1 MKIYYSI
8 IDKFESEILSAERY
22 LWNNPES
29 GYKEFKTNAF
39 MMEKF
44 KSLGYELT
52 VPEGIT
58 GFITTIDTN
67 KEGPTVLVLAEL
79 DSLINFSHK
88 ECDKE
93 TGAVHSCGHNVQC
106 ATMLGLASALKEEG
120 ALDGLSGKIKLCLVP
135 AEEGIEIGF
144 RNQLIKEGKITFT
157 SGKPE
162 FIARGF
168 FDDVDIAFMLHANE
182 YLGDNVK
189 LRLVK
194 GHNGVIR
201 KITTV
206 KGKASHAGA
215 NPDKGINALN
225 AASLIILAIN
235 SLRETFNEKYFVR
248 IHSIITK
255 GGDSVNSVPDEVVIE
270 SYVRAADTK
279 EHRLINEKVNR
290 AISACAVAL
299 GASVNIQDLA
309 GSEAFKEDAN
319 LRTLAMEVFSDIV
332 GKDACA
338 YVDEWQSSSTDM
350 GDVGCLF
357 PSIHFY
363 SCGASNAIHSKDFTI
378 TDPYVSCVV
387 GAKAELGIIRK
398 LLENDAVRSKEIIK
412 KFKPVFSSID
422 EYLKHKKS
430 ISMNKDTVIYND
442 DGTVTLDYKGK

>member
-1 MKIYYSI
+1 MDKYYNL
-8 IDKFESEILSAERY
+8 IDKFDKEILSAERY
-22 LWNNPES
+22 LWDNPES
-29 GYKEFKTNAF
+29 GYKEFKTNSF
-39 MMEKF
+39 MIDKF
-44 KSLGYELT
+44 KSLGYELDI
-52 VPEGIT
+52 PEGIT
-58 GFITTIDTN
+58 GFITTIDTR
-67 KEGPTVLVLAEL
+67 KDGPTILVLAEL

-93 TGAVHSCGHNVQC
+93 TGAVHSCGHHAQC
-106 ATMLGLASALKEEG
+106 AAMLGLASALKEEG

-162 FIARGF
+162 FISRGF
-168 FDDVDIAFMLHANE
+168 FDDVDIAFMLHVNE
-182 YLGDNVK
+182 YLNDNIK
-189 LRLVK
+189 LKLFK

-235 SLRETFNEKYFVR
+235 SLRETFKEEYFVR

-255 GGDSVNSVPDEVVIE
+255 GGDSVNTVPDEVVIE
-270 SYVRAADTK
+270 SYVRAADPK
-279 EHRLINEKVNR
+279 VHKLINEKVNR
-290 AISACAVAL
+290 TISACAAAL
-299 GASVNIQDLA
+299 GASVNIQDFA
-309 GSEAFKEDAN
+309 GSEAFKEDSN
-319 LRTLAMEVFSDIV
+319 MRTLAIEVFSEIV

-338 YVDEWQSSSTDM
+338 CVDEWQASSTDM
-350 GDVGCLF
+350 GDVACLV
-357 PSIHFY
+357 PAIHFY
-363 SCGASNAIHSKDFTI
+363 SCGAKGALHSKDFTI
-378 TDPYVSCVV
+378 TDPYTTCVV

-398 LLENDAVRSKEIIK
+398 LLENDAVRAKDIIK
-412 KFKPVFSSID
+412 NYKPVFNSID

-430 ISMNKDTVIYND
+430 INMNKDTVIYND
-442 DGTVTLDYKGK
+442 DGTVTLDYKG